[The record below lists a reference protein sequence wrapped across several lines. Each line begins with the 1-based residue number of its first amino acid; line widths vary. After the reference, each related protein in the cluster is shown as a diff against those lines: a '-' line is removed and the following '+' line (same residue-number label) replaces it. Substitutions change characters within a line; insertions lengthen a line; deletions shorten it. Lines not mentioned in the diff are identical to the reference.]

1 MRIALGNTEGAEG
14 LGRWGGNVLGPG
26 NCLSLAFGVQSGQ
39 GPRDGDTRASESV
52 WATVRSRGTA
62 GPALLQ
68 FAGRQDKRGG
78 KRGAGQGRGEEGEG
92 EGRAPREGGFLQLPD
107 NNLTS

>member
-1 MRIALGNTEGAEG
+1 M
-14 LGRWGGNVLGPG
+14 
-26 NCLSLAFGVQSGQ
+26 
-39 GPRDGDTRASESV
+39 
-52 WATVRSRGTA
+52 TA

-78 KRGAGQGRGEEGEG
+78 KRGAGQGRGKEGEG